1 MASKSWHTIA
11 ATAEESPWETAE
23 RAGEIARKLVTKLKP
38 GAVQILG
45 PSPCPVSKIRNRY
58 RFQMLLKST
67 NAGLL
72 RSFTRKFKKLM
83 SNVAGDVRVSVDVD
97 PYNFS

>member
-1 MASKSWHTIA
+1 MNVRFTGKGERETGELA
-11 ATAEESPWETAE
+11 A
-23 RAGEIARKLVTKLKP
+23 RAGETARKLVSKLKP
-38 GAVQILG
+38 GALTILG

-72 RSFTRKFKKLM
+72 RSFTRKLIKLT
-83 SNVAGDVRVSVDVD
+83 SNITGGVRISVDVD